1 MSNLVLVLASNPRL
15 MFSFSFSEEN
25 NLVLKVF
32 WVFGQRGDTL
42 FMTLEK
48 KENRRRRRV
57 TMRRKPG
64 KERGS
69 LFFPLKT

>member
-32 WVFGQRGDTL
+32 RVFGQRGDTL
-42 FMTLEK
+42 FMILEEK
-48 KENRRRRRV
+48 KTV
-57 TMRRKPG
+57 G
-64 KERGS
+64 HAG
-69 LFFPLKT
+69 

>member
-42 FMTLEK
+42 FMILEK
-48 KENRRRRRV
+48 K
-57 TMRRKPG
+57 
-64 KERGS
+64 
-69 LFFPLKT
+69 KTVRHAGDNAQ

>member
-42 FMTLEK
+42 FMILK
-48 KENRRRRRV
+48 K
-57 TMRRKPG
+57 RKPSATQG
-64 KERGS
+64 DNAQEARKRKRES
-69 LFFPLKT
+69 FFFP